1 MSTYVLIHGS
11 WHGAWCWYKVV
22 PRLEQAG
29 HTALAIDLPG
39 HGRDW
44 TPPQDVSMQTYID
57 SVCGVLD
64 TLPEPAILVGHSR
77 GGIVISQVAESRPEK
92 IKALVYLAAY
102 LIPNGEAMLPTALG
116 DTESLIVSNLTL
128 NEEQGWH
135 MLKAEAFEQALYADC
150 PSEDVALA
158 RTLLTPE
165 PNAPVATP
173 LKLTEANFGRVP
185 RTYITC
191 LADRGISPALQKA
204 MYTRLPC
211 QQVISLNTSHSP
223 FLAAPD
229 ELVRHLASL

>member
-29 HTALAIDLPG
+29 HTGLAIDLPG

-44 TPPQDVSMQTYID
+44 TPPQDVSMQSYID
-57 SVCGVLD
+57 RVCGVLD

-77 GGIVISQVAESRPEK
+77 GGIVISQAAESRPEK

-102 LIPNGEAMLPTALG
+102 LIPNGEAMLPTALS

-150 PSEDVALA
+150 SSEDIALA

-173 LKLTEANFGRVP
+173 LELTEANFGRVP

-191 LADRGISPALQKA
+191 LADRGVSPTLQNA

-211 QQVISLNTSHSP
+211 QQVIPLNTSHSP
-223 FLAAPD
+223 FLSAPD
-229 ELVRHLASL
+229 ELVKHLTAL